1 MLGGKSQLT
10 ANNNKNKNSW
20 TQKTATAISQGNQ
33 INEYIVWH

>member
-10 ANNNKNKNSW
+10 ANNNKKNSW

-33 INEYIVWH
+33 INEYIVRH